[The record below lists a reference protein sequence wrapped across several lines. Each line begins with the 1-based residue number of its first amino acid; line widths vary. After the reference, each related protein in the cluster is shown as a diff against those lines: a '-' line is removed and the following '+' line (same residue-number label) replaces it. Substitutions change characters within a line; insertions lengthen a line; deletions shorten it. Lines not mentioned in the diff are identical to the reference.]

1 LSGIHGV
8 LRFDGRPV
16 AAGDLT
22 RQANALA
29 HRGPD
34 RRAQWRDGAIGL
46 GHLLLRVTGEDL
58 FDAQPL
64 RQGASVLVADLRLD
78 DRETLAAELGVDPD
92 PLSDAALLAK
102 AYARWREDCVG
113 HLLGDFA
120 FAVWDA
126 EARALVL
133 ARDHMGQRHLHY
145 HAGKGAFVFASES
158 AGLKVL
164 SEVPDRLDIAA
175 VARRLAMDRNPSDG
189 ATVYDGIL
197 GLEGGTVMRVS
208 ATGEIATRRFWE
220 PHADPRHLG
229 RDEAYYVR
237 VYRETLGEAVAC
249 RVRRARQPPAL
260 LLGGGFDSGAIAG
273 LAAPKKLVAVASV
286 DADETRG
293 VRKWA
298 NLLARHMPHLELALV
313 TREGIDALTNFEH
326 NFLAAG
332 EPYSPNRYASEALTA
347 AAAARGSRVLMDGHG
362 GDYTLNPR
370 GTGWLLRRLKQG
382 RFALLLREFIAF
394 CRHNRVGWASAAK
407 TEILAPLLPVGLAG
421 RWRRFRAGLP
431 QSGPAAPLMPALL
444 AEAGRVDPR
453 RQPRSHAPQPQMAAI
468 LRRQQSGNVIGGAL
482 LAASYGMDFTQPY
495 HDKRVVELALAIPE
509 ILYVKAGR
517 DRHLARL
524 ALADIYPPAFQT
536 RGRGNDELIPDF
548 PAMAERVKPRL
559 LQEIDRL
566 EKDAT
571 LAAWFDFRRMREQLS
586 KPQTS
591 RNETGARHAIRALLH
606 ARFIEWHRRGNR

>member
-8 LRFDGRPV
+8 LRFDGRSV
-16 AAGDLT
+16 AAGDLA

-34 RRAQWRDGAIGL
+34 RRTQWRAGTIGL

-58 FDAQPL
+58 VDMQPL
-64 RQGASVLVADLRLD
+64 HEGTSVLVADLRLD
-78 DRETLAAELGVDPD
+78 NREVLAAELGIGPG
-92 PLSDAALLAK
+92 PLSDVALLAK
-102 AYARWREDCVG
+102 AYARWREGCVE

-126 EARALVL
+126 KARALVL

-145 HAGKGAFVFASES
+145 HAGKSAFVFASEI

-164 SEVPDRLDIAA
+164 PDVPDRLDIPAI
-175 VARRLAMDRNPSDG
+175 ARRLAMDRSLSGG
-189 ATVYDGIL
+189 ATAFDGIF

-208 ATGEIATRRFWE
+208 ATGEIATSRFWE
-220 PHADPRHLG
+220 PHADPKHLDQ
-229 RDEAYYVR
+229 DEAYYVR
-237 VYRETLGEAVAC
+237 AYRETLEEAVAC
-249 RVRRARQPPAL
+249 RVRRTRQPSAL

-273 LAAPKKLVAVASV
+273 LAGPKTLVAVASV
-286 DADETRG
+286 AADETRG

-298 NLLARHMPHLELALV
+298 NLLARHMPHLDLVFV
-313 TREGIDALTNFEH
+313 TREGIDVLTDIDR
-326 NFLAAG
+326 NFLSTG
-332 EPYSPNRYASEALTA
+332 EPYSPNRYVSEALTA

-382 RFALLLREFIAF
+382 RIALFLRELIAF
-394 CRHNRVGWASAAK
+394 RRHNGVGWLGALK
-407 TEILAPLLPVGLAG
+407 TELLAPLLPAGTAG

-431 QSGPAAPLMPALL
+431 SSGPAAPLTPALL
-444 AEAGRVDPR
+444 AEAGRLDPR
-453 RQPRSHAPQPQMAAI
+453 RQPRSREPQPQMAEI

-509 ILYVKAGR
+509 SLHVKAGR

-524 ALADIYPPAFQT
+524 ALADVYPPAFQT
-536 RGRGNDELIPDF
+536 RGRGNDDLIPDF
-548 PAMAERVKPRL
+548 PAMAERTRPRL
-559 LQEIDRL
+559 LQEVDRL
-566 EKDAT
+566 EKDT
-571 LAAWFDFRRMREQLS
+571 MLAARFDFRRMREQLS
-586 KPQTS
+586 RPQTP
-591 RNETGARHAIRALLH
+591 RNESSTRHAIRALLH